1 MPDYTPD
8 IYVAVSVTLAA
19 AAFALVLR
27 LYARRITKAGY
38 SHDDFLAVVAF
49 VRQCQLHIPVNLRAN
64 LRVQLGSLSYNIVTL
79 IWSVN
84 FGLGRPIADGPKAMS
99 EAERIKKARI
109 MVFCTSVTYT
119 FAIAFAKLA
128 ILMFYWRIFKFSTI
142 RLAIRVLLVLTVSWF
157 LLRLFLVTLRCVPI
171 QALWDDSIKDAK
183 CKIDAATFFFSTI
196 LTHVIL
202 DVAILVLPVVEV
214 AKLRLA
220 VGQKV
225 AVISLFMFGAL
236 VCFLSIFVLIQSR
249 KFDSKSKEVNLQM
262 GDHTAWAVAEV
273 NLAVVSASLP
283 LLRPILRK
291 VIPGSIFTTR
301 SRSKTTHSLTQFSRG
316 IKLTSIAKTKSNVNG
331 ESGSTHE
338 LAYAESLPSDMAG
351 SISEIPCGREVEA
364 WSPGKTYET
373 K

>member
-49 VRQCQLHIPVNLRAN
+49 
-64 LRVQLGSLSYNIVTL
+64 LGSLSYNIVTL

-183 CKIDAATFFFSTI
+183 CKIGAATFFFSTI

-202 DVAILVLPVVEV
+202 DVAILALPVIEV

-220 VGQKV
+220 IGQKV

-236 VCFLSIFVLIQSR
+236 
-249 KFDSKSKEVNLQM
+249 
-262 GDHTAWAVAEV
+262 
-273 NLAVVSASLP
+273 
-283 LLRPILRK
+283 
-291 VIPGSIFTTR
+291 
-301 SRSKTTHSLTQFSRG
+301 
-316 IKLTSIAKTKSNVNG
+316 
-331 ESGSTHE
+331 
-338 LAYAESLPSDMAG
+338 
-351 SISEIPCGREVEA
+351 
-364 WSPGKTYET
+364 
-373 K
+373 